1 MKGKKIVLGITGS
14 IAAYKAAVLTR
25 LLIKKGAEVQIVITP
40 AGKEFITP
48 ITLSALTSK
57 PVISEFFSQRDG
69 TWHSHVDLGLWAD
82 AMVIAP
88 ATASTIGKMA
98 HGIADNMLVTTYLS
112 MKAPVFVAP
121 AMDLDMFAH
130 PSTQHNLDIL
140 RSYGNHIIEPASG
153 ELASHLVG
161 KGRMEEPEK
170 IVEVLEDFFA
180 KQEDLKGKKL
190 GVGSA
195 DSSQANIMAIYYLN
209 KNGLKIKESDI
220 NNSEIDN
227 ESVNII
233 RYNSDLGKHGDTG
246 RSEWDVLEGLKNG
259 SLDAGTI
266 GSNTWIRILE
276 EGLYPDGELISF
288 YTSPDFC
295 HCNFTVMPNTD
306 AEISN
311 NFVNMLMSQ
320 KKENPIIKKMM
331 AMEGLNEWIITGEK
345 ELKGYDTLYEAMR
358 EQKLL

>member
-1 MKGKKIVLGITGS
+1 MKTILLGAVAYDPKVVGIWDIIRDYSNEYGCKLDYVLFSNYERQVDSLLKGHIDIAWNTNVAWIRTLYATDNKAKAIAMRDTDLTWSTKFVVKKDS
-14 IAAYKAAVLTR
+14 K
-25 LLIKKGAEVQIVITP
+25 IK
-40 AGKEFITP
+40 
-48 ITLSALTSK
+48 
-57 PVISEFFSQRDG
+57 
-69 TWHSHVDLGLWAD
+69 
-82 AMVIAP
+82 
-88 ATASTIGKMA
+88 
-98 HGIADNMLVTTYLS
+98 
-112 MKAPVFVAP
+112 
-121 AMDLDMFAH
+121 
-130 PSTQHNLDIL
+130 NL
-140 RSYGNHIIEPASG
+140 
-153 ELASHLVG
+153 
-161 KGRMEEPEK
+161 
-170 IVEVLEDFFA
+170 
-180 KQEDLKGKKL
+180 EDLKGKKL

-295 HCNFTVMPNTD
+295 HCNFTVMPNID
-306 AEISN
+306 SEISD
-311 NFVNMLMSQ
+311 NFVKMLMSQ

>member
-1 MKGKKIVLGITGS
+1 MKTILLGAVAYDPKVVGIWDIIRDYSNEYGCKLDYVLFSNYERQVDSLLKGHIDIAWNTNVAWIRTLNATENKAKAIAMRDTDLHWSTKFVVKKDS
-14 IAAYKAAVLTR
+14 K
-25 LLIKKGAEVQIVITP
+25 IKNI
-40 AGKEFITP
+40 
-48 ITLSALTSK
+48 
-57 PVISEFFSQRDG
+57 
-69 TWHSHVDLGLWAD
+69 
-82 AMVIAP
+82 
-88 ATASTIGKMA
+88 
-98 HGIADNMLVTTYLS
+98 
-112 MKAPVFVAP
+112 
-121 AMDLDMFAH
+121 
-130 PSTQHNLDIL
+130 
-140 RSYGNHIIEPASG
+140 
-153 ELASHLVG
+153 
-161 KGRMEEPEK
+161 
-170 IVEVLEDFFA
+170 
-180 KQEDLKGKKL
+180 EDLKGKKL

-220 NNSEIDN
+220 NNFEIDN

-259 SLDAGTI
+259 SLDVGTI

-276 EGLYPDGELISF
+276 EGLYPDGDLISF

-295 HCNFTVMPNTD
+295 HCNFTVMPNID
-306 AEISN
+306 SEISD
-311 NFVNMLMSQ
+311 NFVKMLMSQ

>member
-1 MKGKKIVLGITGS
+1 MKTILLGAVAYDPKVVGIWDIIRDYSNEYGCKLDYVLFSNYERQVDSLLKGHIDIAWNTNVAWIRTLYATDNKAKAIAMRDTDLTWSTKFVVKKDS
-14 IAAYKAAVLTR
+14 K
-25 LLIKKGAEVQIVITP
+25 IK
-40 AGKEFITP
+40 
-48 ITLSALTSK
+48 
-57 PVISEFFSQRDG
+57 
-69 TWHSHVDLGLWAD
+69 
-82 AMVIAP
+82 
-88 ATASTIGKMA
+88 
-98 HGIADNMLVTTYLS
+98 
-112 MKAPVFVAP
+112 
-121 AMDLDMFAH
+121 
-130 PSTQHNLDIL
+130 NL
-140 RSYGNHIIEPASG
+140 
-153 ELASHLVG
+153 
-161 KGRMEEPEK
+161 
-170 IVEVLEDFFA
+170 
-180 KQEDLKGKKL
+180 EDLKGKKL

-220 NNSEIDN
+220 NNSEIDK

-246 RSEWDVLEGLKNG
+246 RSEWDVLEGLKND

-266 GSNTWIRILE
+266 GSKTWIRILE

-295 HCNFTVMPNTD
+295 HCNFTVMPNID
-306 AEISN
+306 SEISD
-311 NFVNMLMSQ
+311 NFVKMLMSQ

>member
-1 MKGKKIVLGITGS
+1 MKTILLGAVAYDPKVVGIWDIIRDYSNEYGCKLDYVLFSNYERQVDSLLKGHIDIAWNTNVAWIRTLYATDNKAKAIAMRDTDLHWSTKFVVKKDS
-14 IAAYKAAVLTR
+14 K
-25 LLIKKGAEVQIVITP
+25 IK
-40 AGKEFITP
+40 
-48 ITLSALTSK
+48 
-57 PVISEFFSQRDG
+57 
-69 TWHSHVDLGLWAD
+69 
-82 AMVIAP
+82 
-88 ATASTIGKMA
+88 
-98 HGIADNMLVTTYLS
+98 
-112 MKAPVFVAP
+112 
-121 AMDLDMFAH
+121 
-130 PSTQHNLDIL
+130 NL
-140 RSYGNHIIEPASG
+140 
-153 ELASHLVG
+153 
-161 KGRMEEPEK
+161 
-170 IVEVLEDFFA
+170 
-180 KQEDLKGKKL
+180 EDLKGKRV

-209 KNGLKIKESDI
+209 KNGLKIKESNI
-220 NNSEIDN
+220 NNSEVDK

-295 HCNFTVMPNTD
+295 HCNFSVMPNID
-306 AEISN
+306 SEISD
-311 NFVNMLMSQ
+311 NFVKMLMSQ
-320 KKENPIIKKMM
+320 KKENPVIKKMM

>member
-1 MKGKKIVLGITGS
+1 MKTILLGAVAYDPKVVGIWDIIRDYSNEYGCKLDYVLFSNYERQVDSLLKGHIDIAWNTNVAWIRTLYATDNKAKAIAMRDTDLHWSTKFVVKKYS
-14 IAAYKAAVLTR
+14 K
-25 LLIKKGAEVQIVITP
+25 IK
-40 AGKEFITP
+40 
-48 ITLSALTSK
+48 
-57 PVISEFFSQRDG
+57 
-69 TWHSHVDLGLWAD
+69 
-82 AMVIAP
+82 
-88 ATASTIGKMA
+88 
-98 HGIADNMLVTTYLS
+98 
-112 MKAPVFVAP
+112 
-121 AMDLDMFAH
+121 
-130 PSTQHNLDIL
+130 NL
-140 RSYGNHIIEPASG
+140 
-153 ELASHLVG
+153 
-161 KGRMEEPEK
+161 
-170 IVEVLEDFFA
+170 
-180 KQEDLKGKKL
+180 EDLKGKKL

-295 HCNFTVMPNTD
+295 HCNFSVMPNID
-306 AEISN
+306 SEISD
-311 NFVNMLMSQ
+311 NFVKMLMSQ

>member
-1 MKGKKIVLGITGS
+1 MKTILLGAVAYDPKVVGIWDIIRDYSNEYGCKLDYVLFSNYERQVDSLLKGHIDIAWNTNVAWIRTLYATDNKAKAIAMRDTDLTWSTKFVVKKDS
-14 IAAYKAAVLTR
+14 K
-25 LLIKKGAEVQIVITP
+25 IK
-40 AGKEFITP
+40 
-48 ITLSALTSK
+48 
-57 PVISEFFSQRDG
+57 
-69 TWHSHVDLGLWAD
+69 
-82 AMVIAP
+82 
-88 ATASTIGKMA
+88 
-98 HGIADNMLVTTYLS
+98 
-112 MKAPVFVAP
+112 
-121 AMDLDMFAH
+121 
-130 PSTQHNLDIL
+130 NL
-140 RSYGNHIIEPASG
+140 
-153 ELASHLVG
+153 
-161 KGRMEEPEK
+161 
-170 IVEVLEDFFA
+170 
-180 KQEDLKGKKL
+180 EDLKGKKL

-220 NNSEIDN
+220 NNFEIDN

-266 GSNTWIRILE
+266 GSKTWIRILE

-295 HCNFTVMPNTD
+295 HCNFTVMPNID
-306 AEISN
+306 SEMSD
-311 NFVNMLMSQ
+311 NFVKMLMSQ

>member
-1 MKGKKIVLGITGS
+1 MKTILLGAVAYDPKVVGIWDIIRDYSNEYGCKLDYVLFSNYERQVDSLLKGHIDIAWNTNVAWIRTLYATDNKAKAIAMRDTDLTWSTKFVVKKDS
-14 IAAYKAAVLTR
+14 K
-25 LLIKKGAEVQIVITP
+25 IK
-40 AGKEFITP
+40 
-48 ITLSALTSK
+48 
-57 PVISEFFSQRDG
+57 
-69 TWHSHVDLGLWAD
+69 
-82 AMVIAP
+82 
-88 ATASTIGKMA
+88 
-98 HGIADNMLVTTYLS
+98 
-112 MKAPVFVAP
+112 
-121 AMDLDMFAH
+121 
-130 PSTQHNLDIL
+130 NL
-140 RSYGNHIIEPASG
+140 
-153 ELASHLVG
+153 
-161 KGRMEEPEK
+161 
-170 IVEVLEDFFA
+170 
-180 KQEDLKGKKL
+180 EDLKGKKL

-220 NNSEIDN
+220 NNSEIDK

-246 RSEWDVLEGLKNG
+246 RSEWDVLEGLKND

-266 GSNTWIRILE
+266 GSKTWIRILE

-295 HCNFTVMPNTD
+295 HCNFTVMPNID
-306 AEISN
+306 SEISD
-311 NFVNMLMSQ
+311 NFVKMLMSQ

-331 AMEGLNEWIITGEK
+331 AMEGLNEWIIAGEK

>member
-1 MKGKKIVLGITGS
+1 MKTILLGAVAYDPKVVGIWDIIRDYSNEYGCKLDYVLFSNYERQVDSLLKGHIDIAWNTNVAWIRTLYATDNKAKAIAMRDTDLHWSTKFVVKKDS
-14 IAAYKAAVLTR
+14 K
-25 LLIKKGAEVQIVITP
+25 IK
-40 AGKEFITP
+40 
-48 ITLSALTSK
+48 
-57 PVISEFFSQRDG
+57 
-69 TWHSHVDLGLWAD
+69 
-82 AMVIAP
+82 
-88 ATASTIGKMA
+88 
-98 HGIADNMLVTTYLS
+98 
-112 MKAPVFVAP
+112 
-121 AMDLDMFAH
+121 
-130 PSTQHNLDIL
+130 NL
-140 RSYGNHIIEPASG
+140 
-153 ELASHLVG
+153 
-161 KGRMEEPEK
+161 
-170 IVEVLEDFFA
+170 
-180 KQEDLKGKKL
+180 EDLKGKKL

-266 GSNTWIRILE
+266 GSKTWIRILE

-295 HCNFTVMPNTD
+295 HCNFTVMPNID
-306 AEISN
+306 SEISD
-311 NFVNMLMSQ
+311 NFVKMLMSQ

>member
-1 MKGKKIVLGITGS
+1 MKTILLGAVAYDPKVVGIWDIIRDYSNEYGCKLDYVLFSNYERQVDSLLKGHIDIAWNTNVAWIRTLYATDNKAKAIAMRDTDLHWSTKFVVKKDS
-14 IAAYKAAVLTR
+14 K
-25 LLIKKGAEVQIVITP
+25 IKNI
-40 AGKEFITP
+40 
-48 ITLSALTSK
+48 
-57 PVISEFFSQRDG
+57 
-69 TWHSHVDLGLWAD
+69 
-82 AMVIAP
+82 
-88 ATASTIGKMA
+88 
-98 HGIADNMLVTTYLS
+98 
-112 MKAPVFVAP
+112 
-121 AMDLDMFAH
+121 
-130 PSTQHNLDIL
+130 
-140 RSYGNHIIEPASG
+140 
-153 ELASHLVG
+153 
-161 KGRMEEPEK
+161 
-170 IVEVLEDFFA
+170 
-180 KQEDLKGKKL
+180 EDLKGKKL

-331 AMEGLNEWIITGEK
+331 AMEGLNEWIITGDK

>member
-1 MKGKKIVLGITGS
+1 MKTILLGAVAYDPKVVGIWDIIRDYSNEYGCKLDYVLFSNYERQVDSLLKGHIDIAWNTNVAWIRTLYATNNKAKAIAMRDTDLHWSTKFVVKKDS
-14 IAAYKAAVLTR
+14 K
-25 LLIKKGAEVQIVITP
+25 IKNI
-40 AGKEFITP
+40 
-48 ITLSALTSK
+48 
-57 PVISEFFSQRDG
+57 
-69 TWHSHVDLGLWAD
+69 
-82 AMVIAP
+82 
-88 ATASTIGKMA
+88 
-98 HGIADNMLVTTYLS
+98 
-112 MKAPVFVAP
+112 
-121 AMDLDMFAH
+121 
-130 PSTQHNLDIL
+130 
-140 RSYGNHIIEPASG
+140 
-153 ELASHLVG
+153 
-161 KGRMEEPEK
+161 
-170 IVEVLEDFFA
+170 
-180 KQEDLKGKKL
+180 EDLKGKKL

-331 AMEGLNEWIITGEK
+331 AMEGLNEWIIAGEK

>member
-1 MKGKKIVLGITGS
+1 MKTILLGAVAYDPKVVGIWDIIRDYSNEYGCKLDYVLFSNYERQVDSLLKGHIDIAWNTNVAWIRTLYATNNKAKAIAMRDTDLHWSTKFVVKKDS
-14 IAAYKAAVLTR
+14 K
-25 LLIKKGAEVQIVITP
+25 IKNI
-40 AGKEFITP
+40 
-48 ITLSALTSK
+48 
-57 PVISEFFSQRDG
+57 
-69 TWHSHVDLGLWAD
+69 
-82 AMVIAP
+82 
-88 ATASTIGKMA
+88 
-98 HGIADNMLVTTYLS
+98 
-112 MKAPVFVAP
+112 
-121 AMDLDMFAH
+121 
-130 PSTQHNLDIL
+130 
-140 RSYGNHIIEPASG
+140 
-153 ELASHLVG
+153 
-161 KGRMEEPEK
+161 
-170 IVEVLEDFFA
+170 
-180 KQEDLKGKKL
+180 EDLKGKKL

-295 HCNFTVMPNTD
+295 HCNFTVMPNID
-306 AEISN
+306 SEISD
-311 NFVNMLMSQ
+311 NFVKMLMSQ

>member
-1 MKGKKIVLGITGS
+1 MKTILLGAVAYDPKVVGIWDIIRDYSNEYGCKLDYVLFSNYERQVDSLLKGHIDIAWNTNVAWIRTLYATDNKAKAIAMRDTDLHWSTKFVVKKDS
-14 IAAYKAAVLTR
+14 K
-25 LLIKKGAEVQIVITP
+25 IK
-40 AGKEFITP
+40 
-48 ITLSALTSK
+48 
-57 PVISEFFSQRDG
+57 
-69 TWHSHVDLGLWAD
+69 
-82 AMVIAP
+82 
-88 ATASTIGKMA
+88 
-98 HGIADNMLVTTYLS
+98 
-112 MKAPVFVAP
+112 
-121 AMDLDMFAH
+121 
-130 PSTQHNLDIL
+130 NL
-140 RSYGNHIIEPASG
+140 
-153 ELASHLVG
+153 
-161 KGRMEEPEK
+161 
-170 IVEVLEDFFA
+170 
-180 KQEDLKGKKL
+180 EDLKGKKL

-295 HCNFTVMPNTD
+295 HCNFTVMPNID
-306 AEISN
+306 SEISY
-311 NFVNMLMSQ
+311 NFVKMLMSQ
-320 KKENPIIKKMM
+320 KKENPVIKKMM

>member
-1 MKGKKIVLGITGS
+1 MKTILLGAVAYDPKVVGIWDIIRDYSNEYGCKLDYVLFSNYERQVDSLLKGHIDIAWNTNVAWIRTLYATDNKAKAIAMRDTDLHWSTKFVVKKDS
-14 IAAYKAAVLTR
+14 K
-25 LLIKKGAEVQIVITP
+25 IKNI
-40 AGKEFITP
+40 
-48 ITLSALTSK
+48 
-57 PVISEFFSQRDG
+57 
-69 TWHSHVDLGLWAD
+69 
-82 AMVIAP
+82 
-88 ATASTIGKMA
+88 
-98 HGIADNMLVTTYLS
+98 
-112 MKAPVFVAP
+112 
-121 AMDLDMFAH
+121 
-130 PSTQHNLDIL
+130 
-140 RSYGNHIIEPASG
+140 
-153 ELASHLVG
+153 
-161 KGRMEEPEK
+161 
-170 IVEVLEDFFA
+170 
-180 KQEDLKGKKL
+180 EDLKGKKL

-220 NNSEIDN
+220 NNSEIDK

-306 AEISN
+306 SEISD
-311 NFVNMLMSQ
+311 NFVKMLMSQ

>member
-1 MKGKKIVLGITGS
+1 MKTILLGAVAYDPKVVGIWDIIRDYSNEYGCKLDYVLFSNYERQVDSLLKGHIDIAWNTNVAWIRTLYATDNKAKAIAMRDTDLHWSTKFVVKKDS
-14 IAAYKAAVLTR
+14 K
-25 LLIKKGAEVQIVITP
+25 IK
-40 AGKEFITP
+40 
-48 ITLSALTSK
+48 
-57 PVISEFFSQRDG
+57 
-69 TWHSHVDLGLWAD
+69 
-82 AMVIAP
+82 
-88 ATASTIGKMA
+88 
-98 HGIADNMLVTTYLS
+98 N
-112 MKAPVFVAP
+112 
-121 AMDLDMFAH
+121 
-130 PSTQHNLDIL
+130 
-140 RSYGNHIIEPASG
+140 IEA
-153 ELASHLVG
+153 
-161 KGRMEEPEK
+161 
-170 IVEVLEDFFA
+170 
-180 KQEDLKGKKL
+180 LKGKKL

-220 NNSEIDN
+220 NNSEIDK

-295 HCNFTVMPNTD
+295 HCNFTVMPNID
-306 AEISN
+306 SEISD
-311 NFVNMLMSQ
+311 NFVKMLMSQ

>member
-1 MKGKKIVLGITGS
+1 MKTILLGAVAYDPKVVGIWDIIRDYSNEYGCKLDYVLFSNYERQVDSLLKGHIDIAWNTNVAWIRTLYATDNKAKAIAMRDTDLHWSTKFVVKKDS
-14 IAAYKAAVLTR
+14 K
-25 LLIKKGAEVQIVITP
+25 IKNI
-40 AGKEFITP
+40 
-48 ITLSALTSK
+48 
-57 PVISEFFSQRDG
+57 
-69 TWHSHVDLGLWAD
+69 
-82 AMVIAP
+82 
-88 ATASTIGKMA
+88 
-98 HGIADNMLVTTYLS
+98 
-112 MKAPVFVAP
+112 
-121 AMDLDMFAH
+121 
-130 PSTQHNLDIL
+130 
-140 RSYGNHIIEPASG
+140 
-153 ELASHLVG
+153 
-161 KGRMEEPEK
+161 
-170 IVEVLEDFFA
+170 
-180 KQEDLKGKKL
+180 EDLKGKKL

-295 HCNFTVMPNTD
+295 HCNFTVMPNINS
-306 AEISN
+306 EISD
-311 NFVNMLMSQ
+311 NFVKMLMSQ

>member
-1 MKGKKIVLGITGS
+1 MKTILLGAVAYDPKVVGIWDIIRDYSNEYGCKLDYVLFSNYERQVDSLLKGHIDIAWNTNVAWIRTLNATENKAKAIAMRDTDLHWSTKFVVKKDS
-14 IAAYKAAVLTR
+14 K
-25 LLIKKGAEVQIVITP
+25 IK
-40 AGKEFITP
+40 
-48 ITLSALTSK
+48 
-57 PVISEFFSQRDG
+57 
-69 TWHSHVDLGLWAD
+69 
-82 AMVIAP
+82 
-88 ATASTIGKMA
+88 
-98 HGIADNMLVTTYLS
+98 
-112 MKAPVFVAP
+112 
-121 AMDLDMFAH
+121 
-130 PSTQHNLDIL
+130 NL
-140 RSYGNHIIEPASG
+140 
-153 ELASHLVG
+153 
-161 KGRMEEPEK
+161 
-170 IVEVLEDFFA
+170 
-180 KQEDLKGKKL
+180 EDLKGKKL

-276 EGLYPDGELISF
+276 EGLYPDGDLISF

-295 HCNFTVMPNTD
+295 HCNFTVMPNID
-306 AEISN
+306 SEISD
-311 NFVNMLMSQ
+311 NFVKMLMSQ

>member
-1 MKGKKIVLGITGS
+1 MKTILLGAVAYDPKVVGIWDIIRDYSNEYGCKLDYVLFSNYERQVDSLLKGHIDIAWNTNVAWIRTLYATDNKAKAIAMRDTDLTWSTKFVVKKDS
-14 IAAYKAAVLTR
+14 K
-25 LLIKKGAEVQIVITP
+25 IK
-40 AGKEFITP
+40 
-48 ITLSALTSK
+48 
-57 PVISEFFSQRDG
+57 
-69 TWHSHVDLGLWAD
+69 
-82 AMVIAP
+82 
-88 ATASTIGKMA
+88 
-98 HGIADNMLVTTYLS
+98 
-112 MKAPVFVAP
+112 
-121 AMDLDMFAH
+121 
-130 PSTQHNLDIL
+130 NL
-140 RSYGNHIIEPASG
+140 
-153 ELASHLVG
+153 
-161 KGRMEEPEK
+161 
-170 IVEVLEDFFA
+170 
-180 KQEDLKGKKL
+180 EDLKGKKL

-220 NNSEIDN
+220 NNSEIDK

-246 RSEWDVLEGLKNG
+246 RSEWDVLEGLKND

-311 NFVNMLMSQ
+311 NFVKMLMSQ

>member
-1 MKGKKIVLGITGS
+1 MKTILLGAVAYDPKVVGIWDIIRDYSNEYGCKLDYVLFSNYERQVDSLLKGHIDIAWNTNVAWIRTLYATDNKAKAIAMRDTDLHWSTKFVVKKDS
-14 IAAYKAAVLTR
+14 K
-25 LLIKKGAEVQIVITP
+25 IK
-40 AGKEFITP
+40 
-48 ITLSALTSK
+48 
-57 PVISEFFSQRDG
+57 
-69 TWHSHVDLGLWAD
+69 
-82 AMVIAP
+82 
-88 ATASTIGKMA
+88 
-98 HGIADNMLVTTYLS
+98 
-112 MKAPVFVAP
+112 
-121 AMDLDMFAH
+121 
-130 PSTQHNLDIL
+130 NL
-140 RSYGNHIIEPASG
+140 
-153 ELASHLVG
+153 
-161 KGRMEEPEK
+161 
-170 IVEVLEDFFA
+170 
-180 KQEDLKGKKL
+180 EDLKGKKL

-288 YTSPDFC
+288 YTSPNFC
-295 HCNFTVMPNTD
+295 HCNFTVMPNID
-306 AEISN
+306 YEISD
-311 NFVNMLMSQ
+311 NFVKMLMSQ

>member
-1 MKGKKIVLGITGS
+1 MKTILLGAVAYDPKVVGIWDIIRDYSNEYGCKLDYVLFSNYERQVDSLLKGHIDIAWNTNVAWIRTLYATDNKAKAIAMRDTDLHWSTKFVVKKDS
-14 IAAYKAAVLTR
+14 K
-25 LLIKKGAEVQIVITP
+25 IK
-40 AGKEFITP
+40 
-48 ITLSALTSK
+48 
-57 PVISEFFSQRDG
+57 
-69 TWHSHVDLGLWAD
+69 
-82 AMVIAP
+82 
-88 ATASTIGKMA
+88 
-98 HGIADNMLVTTYLS
+98 
-112 MKAPVFVAP
+112 
-121 AMDLDMFAH
+121 
-130 PSTQHNLDIL
+130 NL
-140 RSYGNHIIEPASG
+140 
-153 ELASHLVG
+153 
-161 KGRMEEPEK
+161 
-170 IVEVLEDFFA
+170 
-180 KQEDLKGKKL
+180 EDLKGKKL

-220 NNSEIDN
+220 NNSEIDK

-320 KKENPIIKKMM
+320 KKENPIIKKMLD
-331 AMEGLNEWIITGEK
+331 MEGLNEWIITGEK

>member
-1 MKGKKIVLGITGS
+1 MKTILLGAVAYDPKVVGIWDIIRDYSNEYGCKLDYVLFSNYERQVDSLLKGHIDIAWNTNVAWIRTLYATDNKAKAIAMRDTDLHWSTKFVVKKDS
-14 IAAYKAAVLTR
+14 K
-25 LLIKKGAEVQIVITP
+25 IK
-40 AGKEFITP
+40 
-48 ITLSALTSK
+48 
-57 PVISEFFSQRDG
+57 
-69 TWHSHVDLGLWAD
+69 
-82 AMVIAP
+82 
-88 ATASTIGKMA
+88 
-98 HGIADNMLVTTYLS
+98 
-112 MKAPVFVAP
+112 
-121 AMDLDMFAH
+121 
-130 PSTQHNLDIL
+130 NL
-140 RSYGNHIIEPASG
+140 
-153 ELASHLVG
+153 
-161 KGRMEEPEK
+161 
-170 IVEVLEDFFA
+170 
-180 KQEDLKGKKL
+180 EDLKGKKL

-259 SLDAGTI
+259 SMDEGTI

-295 HCNFTVMPNTD
+295 HCNFTVMPNID
-306 AEISN
+306 SEISD
-311 NFVNMLMSQ
+311 NFVKMLMSQ

>member
-1 MKGKKIVLGITGS
+1 MKTILLGAVAYDPKVVGIWDIIRDYSNEYGCKLDYVLFSNYERQVDSLLKGHIDIAWNTNVAWIRTLYATDNKAKAIAMRDTDLHWSTKFVVKKDS
-14 IAAYKAAVLTR
+14 K
-25 LLIKKGAEVQIVITP
+25 IK
-40 AGKEFITP
+40 
-48 ITLSALTSK
+48 
-57 PVISEFFSQRDG
+57 
-69 TWHSHVDLGLWAD
+69 
-82 AMVIAP
+82 
-88 ATASTIGKMA
+88 
-98 HGIADNMLVTTYLS
+98 
-112 MKAPVFVAP
+112 
-121 AMDLDMFAH
+121 
-130 PSTQHNLDIL
+130 NL
-140 RSYGNHIIEPASG
+140 
-153 ELASHLVG
+153 
-161 KGRMEEPEK
+161 
-170 IVEVLEDFFA
+170 
-180 KQEDLKGKKL
+180 EDLKGKKL

-220 NNSEIDN
+220 NNSEIDK

-295 HCNFTVMPNTD
+295 HCNFTVMPNID
-306 AEISN
+306 SEMSD
-311 NFVNMLMSQ
+311 NFVKMLMSQ

>member
-1 MKGKKIVLGITGS
+1 MKTILLGAVAYDPKVVGIWDIIRDYSNEYGCKLDYVLFSNYERQVDSLLKGHIDIAWNTNVAWIRTLYATDNKAKAIAMRDTDLHWSTKFVVKKDS
-14 IAAYKAAVLTR
+14 K
-25 LLIKKGAEVQIVITP
+25 IK
-40 AGKEFITP
+40 
-48 ITLSALTSK
+48 
-57 PVISEFFSQRDG
+57 
-69 TWHSHVDLGLWAD
+69 
-82 AMVIAP
+82 
-88 ATASTIGKMA
+88 
-98 HGIADNMLVTTYLS
+98 
-112 MKAPVFVAP
+112 
-121 AMDLDMFAH
+121 
-130 PSTQHNLDIL
+130 NL
-140 RSYGNHIIEPASG
+140 
-153 ELASHLVG
+153 
-161 KGRMEEPEK
+161 
-170 IVEVLEDFFA
+170 
-180 KQEDLKGKKL
+180 EDLKGKKL

-246 RSEWDVLEGLKNG
+246 RSEWDVLDGLKNG

-295 HCNFTVMPNTD
+295 HCNFTVMPNID
-306 AEISN
+306 SEISY
-311 NFVNMLMSQ
+311 NFVKMLMSQ
-320 KKENPIIKKMM
+320 KKENPVIKKMM

>member
-1 MKGKKIVLGITGS
+1 MKTILLGAVAYDPKVVGIWDIIRDYSNEYGCKLDYVLFSNYERQVDSLLKGHIDIAWNTNVAWIRTLYATDNKAKAIAMRDTDLTWSTKFVVKKDS
-14 IAAYKAAVLTR
+14 K
-25 LLIKKGAEVQIVITP
+25 IK
-40 AGKEFITP
+40 
-48 ITLSALTSK
+48 
-57 PVISEFFSQRDG
+57 
-69 TWHSHVDLGLWAD
+69 
-82 AMVIAP
+82 
-88 ATASTIGKMA
+88 
-98 HGIADNMLVTTYLS
+98 
-112 MKAPVFVAP
+112 
-121 AMDLDMFAH
+121 
-130 PSTQHNLDIL
+130 NL
-140 RSYGNHIIEPASG
+140 
-153 ELASHLVG
+153 
-161 KGRMEEPEK
+161 
-170 IVEVLEDFFA
+170 
-180 KQEDLKGKKL
+180 EDLKGKKL

-220 NNSEIDN
+220 NNSEIDK

-266 GSNTWIRILE
+266 GSKTWIRILE

-295 HCNFTVMPNTD
+295 HCNFSVMPNID
-306 AEISN
+306 SEISD
-311 NFVNMLMSQ
+311 NFVKMLMSQ

>member
-1 MKGKKIVLGITGS
+1 MKTILLGAVAYDPKVVGIWDIIRDYSNEYGCKLDYVLFSNYERQVDSLLKGHIDIAWNTNVAWIRTLYATDNKAKAIAMRDTDLHWSTKFVVKKDS
-14 IAAYKAAVLTR
+14 K
-25 LLIKKGAEVQIVITP
+25 IK
-40 AGKEFITP
+40 
-48 ITLSALTSK
+48 
-57 PVISEFFSQRDG
+57 
-69 TWHSHVDLGLWAD
+69 
-82 AMVIAP
+82 
-88 ATASTIGKMA
+88 
-98 HGIADNMLVTTYLS
+98 
-112 MKAPVFVAP
+112 
-121 AMDLDMFAH
+121 
-130 PSTQHNLDIL
+130 NL
-140 RSYGNHIIEPASG
+140 
-153 ELASHLVG
+153 
-161 KGRMEEPEK
+161 
-170 IVEVLEDFFA
+170 
-180 KQEDLKGKKL
+180 EDLKGKKL

-220 NNSEIDN
+220 NNSEIDK

-246 RSEWDVLEGLKNG
+246 KSEWDVLEGLKNG

-295 HCNFTVMPNTD
+295 HCNFTVMPNID
-306 AEISN
+306 SEISD
-311 NFVNMLMSQ
+311 NFVKMLMSQ

>member
-1 MKGKKIVLGITGS
+1 MKTILLGAVAYDPKVVGIWDIIRDYSNEYGCKLDYVLFSNYERQVDSLLKGHIDIAWNTNVAWIRTLYATDNKAKAIAMRDTDLHWSTKFVVKKDS
-14 IAAYKAAVLTR
+14 K
-25 LLIKKGAEVQIVITP
+25 IK
-40 AGKEFITP
+40 
-48 ITLSALTSK
+48 
-57 PVISEFFSQRDG
+57 
-69 TWHSHVDLGLWAD
+69 
-82 AMVIAP
+82 
-88 ATASTIGKMA
+88 
-98 HGIADNMLVTTYLS
+98 
-112 MKAPVFVAP
+112 
-121 AMDLDMFAH
+121 
-130 PSTQHNLDIL
+130 NL
-140 RSYGNHIIEPASG
+140 
-153 ELASHLVG
+153 
-161 KGRMEEPEK
+161 
-170 IVEVLEDFFA
+170 
-180 KQEDLKGKKL
+180 EDLKGKKL

-295 HCNFTVMPNTD
+295 HCNFSVMPNID
-306 AEISN
+306 SEISD
-311 NFVNMLMSQ
+311 NFVKMLMSQ
-320 KKENPIIKKMM
+320 KKENPVIKKMM

>member
-1 MKGKKIVLGITGS
+1 MKTILLGAVAYDPKVVGIWDIIRDYSNEYGCKLDYVLFSNYERQVDSLLKGHIDIAWNTNVAWIRTLYATDNKAKAIAMRDTDLHWSTKFVVKKDS
-14 IAAYKAAVLTR
+14 K
-25 LLIKKGAEVQIVITP
+25 IKNI
-40 AGKEFITP
+40 
-48 ITLSALTSK
+48 
-57 PVISEFFSQRDG
+57 
-69 TWHSHVDLGLWAD
+69 
-82 AMVIAP
+82 
-88 ATASTIGKMA
+88 
-98 HGIADNMLVTTYLS
+98 
-112 MKAPVFVAP
+112 
-121 AMDLDMFAH
+121 
-130 PSTQHNLDIL
+130 
-140 RSYGNHIIEPASG
+140 
-153 ELASHLVG
+153 
-161 KGRMEEPEK
+161 
-170 IVEVLEDFFA
+170 
-180 KQEDLKGKKL
+180 EDLKGKKL

-220 NNSEIDN
+220 NNSKIDN

-295 HCNFTVMPNTD
+295 HCNFTVMPNID
-306 AEISN
+306 SEMSD
-311 NFVNMLMSQ
+311 NFVKMLMSQ

>member
-1 MKGKKIVLGITGS
+1 MKTILLGAVAYDPKVVGIWDIIRDYSNEYGCKLDYVLFSNYERQVYYLLKGHIDIAWNTNVAWIRTLYATDNKAKAIAMRDTDLHWSTKFVVKKDS
-14 IAAYKAAVLTR
+14 K
-25 LLIKKGAEVQIVITP
+25 IKNI
-40 AGKEFITP
+40 
-48 ITLSALTSK
+48 
-57 PVISEFFSQRDG
+57 
-69 TWHSHVDLGLWAD
+69 
-82 AMVIAP
+82 
-88 ATASTIGKMA
+88 
-98 HGIADNMLVTTYLS
+98 
-112 MKAPVFVAP
+112 
-121 AMDLDMFAH
+121 
-130 PSTQHNLDIL
+130 
-140 RSYGNHIIEPASG
+140 
-153 ELASHLVG
+153 
-161 KGRMEEPEK
+161 
-170 IVEVLEDFFA
+170 
-180 KQEDLKGKKL
+180 EDLKGKKL

-295 HCNFTVMPNTD
+295 HCNFTVMPNID
-306 AEISN
+306 SEISD
-311 NFVNMLMSQ
+311 NFVKMLMSQ

>member
-1 MKGKKIVLGITGS
+1 MKTILLGAVAYDPKVVGIWDIIRDYSNEYGCKLDYVLFSNYERQVDSLLKGHIDIAWNTNVAWIRTLYATDNKAKAIAMRDTDLTWSTKFVVKKDS
-14 IAAYKAAVLTR
+14 K
-25 LLIKKGAEVQIVITP
+25 IK
-40 AGKEFITP
+40 
-48 ITLSALTSK
+48 
-57 PVISEFFSQRDG
+57 
-69 TWHSHVDLGLWAD
+69 
-82 AMVIAP
+82 
-88 ATASTIGKMA
+88 
-98 HGIADNMLVTTYLS
+98 
-112 MKAPVFVAP
+112 
-121 AMDLDMFAH
+121 
-130 PSTQHNLDIL
+130 NL
-140 RSYGNHIIEPASG
+140 
-153 ELASHLVG
+153 
-161 KGRMEEPEK
+161 
-170 IVEVLEDFFA
+170 
-180 KQEDLKGKKL
+180 EDLKGKKL

-295 HCNFTVMPNTD
+295 HCNFTVMPNID
-306 AEISN
+306 SKISD
-311 NFVNMLMSQ
+311 NFVKMLMSQ

-331 AMEGLNEWIITGEK
+331 AMEGLNEWIITGDK

>member
-1 MKGKKIVLGITGS
+1 MKTILLGAVAYDPKVVGIWDIIRDYSNEYGCKLDYVLFSNYERQVDSLLKGHIDIAWNTNVAWIRTLYSTDNKAKAIAMRDTDLHWSTKFVVRKDSKIKNI
-14 IAAYKAAVLTR
+14 
-25 LLIKKGAEVQIVITP
+25 
-40 AGKEFITP
+40 
-48 ITLSALTSK
+48 
-57 PVISEFFSQRDG
+57 
-69 TWHSHVDLGLWAD
+69 
-82 AMVIAP
+82 
-88 ATASTIGKMA
+88 
-98 HGIADNMLVTTYLS
+98 
-112 MKAPVFVAP
+112 
-121 AMDLDMFAH
+121 
-130 PSTQHNLDIL
+130 
-140 RSYGNHIIEPASG
+140 
-153 ELASHLVG
+153 
-161 KGRMEEPEK
+161 
-170 IVEVLEDFFA
+170 
-180 KQEDLKGKKL
+180 EDLKGKKL

-220 NNSEIDN
+220 NNSEIDK

-295 HCNFTVMPNTD
+295 HCNFTVMPNID
-306 AEISN
+306 SEISD
-311 NFVNMLMSQ
+311 NFVKMLMSQ

-331 AMEGLNEWIITGEK
+331 AMEGLNEWIITGDK

>member
-1 MKGKKIVLGITGS
+1 MKTILLGAVAYDPKVVGIWDIIRDYSNEYGCKLDYVLFSNYERQVDSLLKGHIDIAWNTNVAWIRTLYATDNKAKAIAMRDTDLTWSTKFVVKKDS
-14 IAAYKAAVLTR
+14 K
-25 LLIKKGAEVQIVITP
+25 IK
-40 AGKEFITP
+40 
-48 ITLSALTSK
+48 
-57 PVISEFFSQRDG
+57 
-69 TWHSHVDLGLWAD
+69 
-82 AMVIAP
+82 
-88 ATASTIGKMA
+88 
-98 HGIADNMLVTTYLS
+98 
-112 MKAPVFVAP
+112 
-121 AMDLDMFAH
+121 
-130 PSTQHNLDIL
+130 NL
-140 RSYGNHIIEPASG
+140 
-153 ELASHLVG
+153 
-161 KGRMEEPEK
+161 
-170 IVEVLEDFFA
+170 
-180 KQEDLKGKKL
+180 EDLKGKKL

-266 GSNTWIRILE
+266 GSKTWIRILE

-295 HCNFTVMPNTD
+295 HCNFTVMPNID
-306 AEISN
+306 SEISD
-311 NFVNMLMSQ
+311 NFVKMLMSQ

>member
-1 MKGKKIVLGITGS
+1 MKTILLGAVAYDPKVVGIWDIIRDYSNEYGCKLDYVLFSNYERQVDSLLKGHIDIAWNTNVAWIRTLYATDNKAKAIAMRDTDLHWSTKFVVKKDS
-14 IAAYKAAVLTR
+14 K
-25 LLIKKGAEVQIVITP
+25 IK
-40 AGKEFITP
+40 
-48 ITLSALTSK
+48 
-57 PVISEFFSQRDG
+57 
-69 TWHSHVDLGLWAD
+69 
-82 AMVIAP
+82 
-88 ATASTIGKMA
+88 
-98 HGIADNMLVTTYLS
+98 
-112 MKAPVFVAP
+112 
-121 AMDLDMFAH
+121 
-130 PSTQHNLDIL
+130 NL
-140 RSYGNHIIEPASG
+140 
-153 ELASHLVG
+153 
-161 KGRMEEPEK
+161 
-170 IVEVLEDFFA
+170 
-180 KQEDLKGKKL
+180 EDLKGKKL

-220 NNSEIDN
+220 NNFEIDN

-295 HCNFTVMPNTD
+295 HCNFTVMPNID
-306 AEISN
+306 SEISD
-311 NFVNMLMSQ
+311 NFVKMLMSQ

>member
-1 MKGKKIVLGITGS
+1 MKTILLGAVAYDPKVVGIWDIIRDYSNEYGCKLDYVLFSNYERQVDSLLKGHIDIAWNTNVAWIRTLYATDNKAKAIAMRDTDLTWSTKFVVKKDS
-14 IAAYKAAVLTR
+14 K
-25 LLIKKGAEVQIVITP
+25 IK
-40 AGKEFITP
+40 
-48 ITLSALTSK
+48 
-57 PVISEFFSQRDG
+57 
-69 TWHSHVDLGLWAD
+69 
-82 AMVIAP
+82 
-88 ATASTIGKMA
+88 
-98 HGIADNMLVTTYLS
+98 
-112 MKAPVFVAP
+112 
-121 AMDLDMFAH
+121 
-130 PSTQHNLDIL
+130 NL
-140 RSYGNHIIEPASG
+140 
-153 ELASHLVG
+153 
-161 KGRMEEPEK
+161 
-170 IVEVLEDFFA
+170 
-180 KQEDLKGKKL
+180 EDLKGKKL

-266 GSNTWIRILE
+266 GSKTWIRILE

-306 AEISN
+306 AEISD
-311 NFVNMLMSQ
+311 NFVKMLMSQ

>member
-1 MKGKKIVLGITGS
+1 MKTILLGAVAYDPKVVGIWDIIRDYSNEYECKLDYVLFSNYERQVDSLLKGHIDIAWNTNVAWIRTLYATDNKAKAIAMRDTDLHWSTKFVVKKDS
-14 IAAYKAAVLTR
+14 K
-25 LLIKKGAEVQIVITP
+25 IKNI
-40 AGKEFITP
+40 
-48 ITLSALTSK
+48 
-57 PVISEFFSQRDG
+57 
-69 TWHSHVDLGLWAD
+69 
-82 AMVIAP
+82 
-88 ATASTIGKMA
+88 
-98 HGIADNMLVTTYLS
+98 
-112 MKAPVFVAP
+112 
-121 AMDLDMFAH
+121 
-130 PSTQHNLDIL
+130 
-140 RSYGNHIIEPASG
+140 
-153 ELASHLVG
+153 
-161 KGRMEEPEK
+161 
-170 IVEVLEDFFA
+170 
-180 KQEDLKGKKL
+180 EDLKGKKL

-220 NNSEIDN
+220 NNSEIDK

-295 HCNFTVMPNTD
+295 HCNFTVMPNID
-306 AEISN
+306 SEISD
-311 NFVNMLMSQ
+311 NFVKMLMSQ

>member
-1 MKGKKIVLGITGS
+1 MKTILLGAVAYDPKVVGIWDIIRDYSNEYGCKLDYVLFSNYERQVDSLLKGHIDIAWNTNVAWIRTLYATDNKAKAIAMRDTDLHWSTKFVVKKDS
-14 IAAYKAAVLTR
+14 K
-25 LLIKKGAEVQIVITP
+25 IKNI
-40 AGKEFITP
+40 
-48 ITLSALTSK
+48 
-57 PVISEFFSQRDG
+57 
-69 TWHSHVDLGLWAD
+69 
-82 AMVIAP
+82 
-88 ATASTIGKMA
+88 
-98 HGIADNMLVTTYLS
+98 
-112 MKAPVFVAP
+112 
-121 AMDLDMFAH
+121 
-130 PSTQHNLDIL
+130 
-140 RSYGNHIIEPASG
+140 
-153 ELASHLVG
+153 
-161 KGRMEEPEK
+161 
-170 IVEVLEDFFA
+170 
-180 KQEDLKGKKL
+180 EDLKGKKL

-295 HCNFTVMPNTD
+295 HCNFTVMPNID
-306 AEISN
+306 SEISD
-311 NFVNMLMSQ
+311 NFVKMLMSQ